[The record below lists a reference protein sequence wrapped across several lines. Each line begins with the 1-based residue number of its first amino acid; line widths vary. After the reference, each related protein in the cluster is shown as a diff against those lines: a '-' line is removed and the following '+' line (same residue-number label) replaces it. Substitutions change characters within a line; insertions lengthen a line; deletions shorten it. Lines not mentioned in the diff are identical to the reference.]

1 MLCLVIMGA
10 VINGAFD
17 TAVYIGIVHHF
28 YSPHTL
34 LTNSAPLQFCP
45 PSYCLQIVSKYTSQI
60 TSLLIKYTEVIFV
73 TAISTAILIIFAV
86 MGIIYCVREITYFLY
101 KNKNNC
107 SIIIVTPLENETHNA
122 EFILRGAAS
131 RLKWFCRGGEDCIL
145 CLDCDMDEETE
156 SVCKALCKE
165 YGFIKLIKK
174 QELIELLNK

>member
-1 MLCLVIMGA
+1 M
-10 VINGAFD
+10 
-17 TAVYIGIVHHF
+17 
-28 YSPHTL
+28 
-34 LTNSAPLQFCP
+34 
-45 PSYCLQIVSKYTSQI
+45 
-60 TSLLIKYTEVIFV
+60 

-145 CLDCDMDEETE
+145 CFDCDMDEETE

-165 YGFIKLIKK
+165 YGFIKLIRK